1 MSDTTTRLLLP
12 YILAAQAQKHVT
24 HNEALRRLDGLI
36 NLTVADRTRTAP
48 PANPTE
54 GQAHLVAGGASG
66 LWAGWSGDITVW
78 TDGAWLRLPAQPG
91 WRLWV
96 IDESVILVRMGT
108 NWSALN
114 DAMGLVTRAAN
125 VALAQGAA
133 GSTTG
138 LGIIEATVSGLSG
151 SAVTTSLV
159 LPANALILGVTAR
172 VTTAIAG
179 TTSFALGIAGDL
191 PCASEYQYTHA
202 STPSRSPTP
211 ALFCKARHHSSFAR
225 NQSTVRASPSSIVT
239 DGRQPNSSRMRVG
252 SIA

>member
-36 NLTVADRTRTAP
+36 NLSVADRTRTTP
-48 PANPTE
+48 PGNPTQ

-66 LWAGWSGDITVW
+66 LWAGWSGNIAVW
-78 TDGAWLRLPAQPG
+78 SDGAWLRLPAQPG

-96 IDESVILVRMGT
+96 IDENVMLVQIGT
-108 NWSALN
+108 NWIPLD

-125 VALAQGAA
+125 VTLAQGAA

-151 SAVTTSLV
+151 SAVTTSQV
-159 LPANALILGVTAR
+159 LPANAMILGVTAR
-172 VTTAIAG
+172 VTTDIAG
-179 TTSFALGIAGDL
+179 AAGFALGIAGETELFGAGYAQGAGTEAVGAISPRVLTTATPVLVTAEGDSFTGGAL
-191 PCASEYQYTHA
+191 KLACHA
-202 STPSRSPTP
+202 LTIGAPT
-211 ALFCKARHHSSFAR
+211 
-225 NQSTVRASPSSIVT
+225 
-239 DGRQPNSSRMRVG
+239 
-252 SIA
+252 

>member
-12 YILAAQAQKHVT
+12 YILAAQAQKHIT

-36 NLTVADRTRTAP
+36 NLTVTDRTRTAP
-48 PANPTE
+48 PANQAE

-66 LWAGWSGDITVW
+66 LWAGWSGDIAVW

-96 IDESVILVRMGT
+96 IDENVMLVQIGT
-108 NWSALN
+108 NWIPLD

-125 VALAQGAA
+125 VTLAQGAA

-159 LPANALILGVTAR
+159 LPANAMILGVTAR

-179 TTSFALGIAGDL
+179 TTSFALGIAGETEL
-191 PCASEYQYTHA
+191 FGAGYTQGA
-202 STPSRSPTP
+202 GTEAVGVIGPRVFT
-211 ALFCKARHHSSFAR
+211 
-225 NQSTVRASPSSIVT
+225 TASPVLIT
-239 DGRQPNSSRMRVG
+239 AEGG
-252 SIA
+252 SFTNGAMKLACHTLTLGAPT